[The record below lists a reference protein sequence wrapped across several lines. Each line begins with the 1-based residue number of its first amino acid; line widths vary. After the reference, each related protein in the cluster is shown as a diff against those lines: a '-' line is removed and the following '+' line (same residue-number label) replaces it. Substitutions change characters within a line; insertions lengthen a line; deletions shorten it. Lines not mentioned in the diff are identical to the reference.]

1 MGFFDKIKSMVGVTG
16 VKLEYTRVESP
27 WPYFDPMIKATINVK
42 AGKDAVTIIGTKGT
56 FYAKR
61 TVKGVE
67 EKIVLGTDI
76 SNPENCASTQR
87 NGVFVDEFPCAL
99 EAEGEVSFTFF
110 INDMDVPAA
119 LAEWGGQT
127 PASAKA
133 NGITFFIEGE
143 VDVKETLDLFD
154 PTLTQEIE
162 VYHNERHEEPEY
174 EEENEPTGTP
184 SIYNTIIPLEGEDED
199 ITFTSEQRELILSG
213 NEDHEI
219 EFELEGMEVFAL
231 YSLGQM
237 HKKVVRMT
245 DKFFGQTK
253 VGVFTIN
260 HINGHRDLDF
270 DNPNNW
276 TNISIDSISFTFSRP
291 NEWGSEASKFESI
304 SNITNIALL
313 KQ

>member
-16 VKLEYTRVESP
+16 VKLEYKWVETP

-61 TVKGVE
+61 TVNGTE
-67 EKIVLGTDI
+67 EKLVLGTDI
-76 SNPENCASTQR
+76 SNPENCGRTER
-87 NGVFVDEFPCAL
+87 NGEFVPVFPCAL
-99 EAEGEVSFTFF
+99 EAEGDVSFGFF
-110 INDMDVPAA
+110 IKDMDVPAA

-162 VYHNERHEEPEY
+162 VYHNEPKQQLEY
-174 EEENEPTGTP
+174 EEEDTP
-184 SIYNTIIPLEGEDED
+184 DDSIYNNVIALEGEDEE
-199 ITFTSEQRELILSG
+199 IEFTPERRKLILSDDY
-213 NEDHEI
+213 EV
-219 EFELEGMEVFAL
+219 EFSLDGMEVLAL

-237 HKKVVRMT
+237 HGKVVRIK
-245 DKFFGQTK
+245 DIIFDEPRR
-253 VGVFTIN
+253 GVFMIN

-270 DNPNNW
+270 SNPDHW
-276 TNISIDSISFTFSRP
+276 RAVTVDSLSISFSYP
-291 NEWGSEASKFESI
+291 NEWGSSTTKYESLFHI
-304 SNITNIALL
+304 KNIALL

>member
-1 MGFFDKIKSMVGVTG
+1 MGLFDKIKSMVGVTG
-16 VKLEYTRVESP
+16 VKLEYTWIENP

-42 AGKDAVTIIGTKGT
+42 AGKDAVTILGTKGT

-61 TVKGVE
+61 TVNNVE

-76 SNPENCASTQR
+76 GNVEKCGRTER
-87 NGVFVDEFPCAL
+87 NGEFVKEFPCAL
-99 EAEGEVSFTFF
+99 QGDGEVSFGFF
-110 INDMDVPAA
+110 IMDMDVPAA
-119 LAEWGGQT
+119 LAEWGGET

-133 NGITFFIEGE
+133 NGITFFLEGE

-162 VYHNERHEEPEY
+162 VYHNERRQEPEY
-174 EEENEPTGTP
+174 EEENNP
-184 SIYNTIIPLEGEDED
+184 SIYNDSIALEGEDDE
-199 ITFTSEQRELILSG
+199 ISFTPEQRKLILSD
-213 NEDHEI
+213 DHEV
-219 EFELEGMEVFAL
+219 EFELEGMEVLAL

-245 DKFFGQTK
+245 DDIFGQTK

-270 DNPNNW
+270 SSPDNW
-276 TNISIDSISFTFSRP
+276 TNISIDAISFTFSRP
-291 NEWGSEASKFESI
+291 NEWGHEASKYESLFHI
-304 SNITNIALL
+304 KDIALL
-313 KQ
+313 KQN

>member
-16 VKLEYTRVESP
+16 VKLEYTWIENP
-27 WPYFDPMIKATINVK
+27 WPYFDPMIKATITVK
-42 AGKDAVTIIGTKGT
+42 AGKDAVTVLGTKTT

-61 TVKGVE
+61 TVNNVE

-76 SNPENCASTQR
+76 CNEDNCPRTER
-87 NGVFVDEFPCAL
+87 NGEFVRLFPTAV
-99 EAEGEVSFTFF
+99 ESEGQVSFGLYVR
-110 INDMDVPAA
+110 DMDVPAA
-119 LAEWGGQT
+119 LAEWGGET

-133 NGITFFIEGE
+133 NGITFFLEAE

-174 EEENEPTGTP
+174 EEENEPKGTP

-245 DKFFGQTK
+245 DRFFGQTK

-276 TNISIDSISFTFSRP
+276 TNLTVDTISFTFSRP
-291 NEWGSEASKFESI
+291 NEWGSEASKFDSI
-304 SNITNIALL
+304 SNISNIALL

>member
-27 WPYFDPMIKATINVK
+27 WPYFDPMIKATISVK

-61 TVKGVE
+61 TVNGTE

-119 LAEWGGQT
+119 LAEWGGET

-133 NGITFFIEGE
+133 NGITFFLEGE

-154 PTLTQEIE
+154 PTLTQEVE
-162 VYHNERHEEPEY
+162 VYHNEIKQQPEY
-174 EEENEPTGTP
+174 QEEDNFSD
-184 SIYNTIIPLEGEDED
+184 SIYNTVIALEEDDDDDE
-199 ITFTSEQRELILSG
+199 ITFTPEQRKLILS
-213 NEDHEI
+213 DDYEI
-219 EFELEGMEVFAL
+219 EYSLDGMEVLAL

-237 HKKVVRMT
+237 HGKVVRLK
-245 DKFFGQTK
+245 DIIFDNPR
-253 VGVFTIN
+253 VGLFKIE
-260 HINGHRDLDF
+260 HINGHRNLDF
-270 DNPNNW
+270 SNPDLW
-276 TNISIDSISFTFSRP
+276 RSITVDSISITFSKP
-291 NEWGSEASKFESI
+291 NEWGHDASKFTSLFHI
-304 SNITNIALL
+304 KNIALL